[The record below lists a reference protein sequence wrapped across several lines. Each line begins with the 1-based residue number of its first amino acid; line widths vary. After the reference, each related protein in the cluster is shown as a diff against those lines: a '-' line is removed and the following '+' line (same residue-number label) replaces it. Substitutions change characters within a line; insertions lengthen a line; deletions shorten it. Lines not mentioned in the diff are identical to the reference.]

1 MATADWADRKG
12 ERERRVY
19 QAQKNTRGID
29 GRPAVDWLEAER
41 W

>member
-1 MATADWADRKG
+1 MA
-12 ERERRVY
+12 RRVY
-19 QAQKNTRGID
+19 PAHINAHGID